1 MLFDVFYERKRVTLW
16 GISTKEPS
24 FYIIKRNKNSS
35 LIHFLESYKAENK
48 HTENKLKKGKTM
60 NLNIEK
66 GNEKRVIIVGGG
78 FGGLE
83 LAKRLRRSGMQIV
96 LIDKH
101 NYHQFQ
107 PLIYQVASAGMEPSS
122 ISFPYRRIFQKYKN
136 LFFRLAS
143 VAEINTETK
152 TVVTNI
158 GSISYDYLVLSAGAT
173 TNFFGNKDIERAITT
188 NDPVLRQ
195 ELLNI
200 VIVGGGATGV
210 ELAGVLSEMKK
221 TILPRDYPELD
232 TSLMNV
238 YLIQG
243 DNRLLPA
250 MAQESSTK
258 AINFL
263 RSMGVNVILSK
274 FVNDYKDHKVVLNDG
289 SSIATRSLI
298 WVSGIIGVA
307 FNGLPNEVYGRGRRI
322 VVNGIN
328 QVIGLEDAFCIG
340 DQCIMPE
347 VDKAYMNGH
356 PQLAQVAIQQGKRL
370 ASNLIR
376 IEKGKKTKQ
385 FSYTNL
391 GSMATVGRNK
401 AVAEFSLFNTQ
412 GFIAWVLWLV
422 VHLRSILG
430 IRNRI
435 VVLLNWLWNYVNY
448 NQSLRLIFRSG
459 RDRNEGEI

>member
-1 MLFDVFYERKRVTLW
+1 MDCNIDKGEQKRV
-16 GISTKEPS
+16 
-24 FYIIKRNKNSS
+24 
-35 LIHFLESYKAENK
+35 
-48 HTENKLKKGKTM
+48 
-60 NLNIEK
+60 
-66 GNEKRVIIVGGG
+66 VIIGGG

-122 ISFPYRRIFQKYKN
+122 ISFPYRRVFQKYKN
-136 LFFRLAS
+136 LHFRLAE
-143 VAEINTETK
+143 VKGIDTERK
-152 TVVTNI
+152 EVITNI
-158 GSISYDYLVLSAGAT
+158 GSIGYDYVVLAAGAT
-173 TNFFGNKDIERAITT
+173 TNFYGNKEIEKAAMPMKSLSEATGIRNTILANIERAITT
-188 NDPVLRQ
+188 EDPVFRQ

-210 ELAGVLSEMKK
+210 ELAGVISEMKR

-232 TSLMNV
+232 VSLMNV

-250 MAQESSTK
+250 MAAESSQK
-258 AINFL
+258 AMDFL

-274 FVNDYKDHKVVLNDG
+274 LVTDYRQHKVLLNDG

-307 FNGLPNEVYGRGRRI
+307 FDGLAKECYGRGRR
-322 VVNGIN
+322 VLV
-328 QVIGLEDAFCIG
+328 DAFNRVKGADDVFAIG
-340 DQCIMPE
+340 DQALMPDVE
-347 VDKAYMNGH
+347 KAYPGGH
-356 PQLAQVAIQQGKRL
+356 PQLAQVAIQQGKLL
-370 ASNLIR
+370 AKNLVR
-376 IEKGKKTKQ
+376 IEKGKACKPFHYQ
-385 FSYTNL
+385 NL
-391 GSMATVGRNK
+391 GSMATIGRNK
-401 AVAEFSLFNTQ
+401 AVAEFALFKTQ

-448 NQSLRLIFRSG
+448 NQSLRLICHSG
-459 RDRNEGEI
+459 RDKTAEEMQTCADASSDK

>member
-1 MLFDVFYERKRVTLW
+1 MDCNIDKGEQKRV
-16 GISTKEPS
+16 
-24 FYIIKRNKNSS
+24 
-35 LIHFLESYKAENK
+35 
-48 HTENKLKKGKTM
+48 
-60 NLNIEK
+60 
-66 GNEKRVIIVGGG
+66 VIIGGG

-122 ISFPYRRIFQKYKN
+122 ISFPYRRVFQKYKN
-136 LFFRLAS
+136 LHFRLAE
-143 VAEINTETK
+143 VKGIDTERK
-152 TVVTNI
+152 EVITNI
-158 GSISYDYLVLSAGAT
+158 GSIGYDYVVLAAGAT
-173 TNFFGNKDIERAITT
+173 TNFYGNKEIEKAAMPMKSLSEATGIRNTILANIERAITT
-188 NDPVLRQ
+188 EDPVFRQ

-210 ELAGVLSEMKK
+210 ELAGVISEMKR

-232 TSLMNV
+232 VSLMNV

-250 MAQESSTK
+250 MAAESSQK
-258 AINFL
+258 AMDFL

-274 FVNDYKDHKVVLNDG
+274 LVTDYRQHKVLLNDG

-307 FNGLPNEVYGRGRRI
+307 FDGLTKECYGRGRR
-322 VVNGIN
+322 VLV
-328 QVIGLEDAFCIG
+328 DAFNRVKGADDVFAIG
-340 DQCIMPE
+340 DQALMPD
-347 VDKAYMNGH
+347 VDKAYPGGH
-356 PQLAQVAIQQGKRL
+356 PQLAQVAIQQGKLL
-370 ASNLIR
+370 AKNLVR
-376 IEKGKKTKQ
+376 IEKGKACKPFHYQ
-385 FSYTNL
+385 NL
-391 GSMATVGRNK
+391 GSMATIGRNK
-401 AVAEFSLFNTQ
+401 AVAEFALFKTQ

-448 NQSLRLIFRSG
+448 NQSLRLIFHSG
-459 RDRNEGEI
+459 RDKTAEEMQACADASSDK

>member
-1 MLFDVFYERKRVTLW
+1 
-16 GISTKEPS
+16 
-24 FYIIKRNKNSS
+24 
-35 LIHFLESYKAENK
+35 
-48 HTENKLKKGKTM
+48 
-60 NLNIEK
+60 
-66 GNEKRVIIVGGG
+66 
-78 FGGLE
+78 
-83 LAKRLRRSGMQIV
+83 
-96 LIDKH
+96 
-101 NYHQFQ
+101 
-107 PLIYQVASAGMEPSS
+107 
-122 ISFPYRRIFQKYKN
+122 
-136 LFFRLAS
+136 
-143 VAEINTETK
+143 
-152 TVVTNI
+152 
-158 GSISYDYLVLSAGAT
+158 
-173 TNFFGNKDIERAITT
+173 
-188 NDPVLRQ
+188 
-195 ELLNI
+195 
-200 VIVGGGATGV
+200 
-210 ELAGVLSEMKK
+210 MKK

-328 QVIGLEDAFCIG
+328 QVIGLEDVFCIG

>member
-1 MLFDVFYERKRVTLW
+1 MDCNIDKGEQKRV
-16 GISTKEPS
+16 
-24 FYIIKRNKNSS
+24 
-35 LIHFLESYKAENK
+35 
-48 HTENKLKKGKTM
+48 
-60 NLNIEK
+60 
-66 GNEKRVIIVGGG
+66 VIIGGG

-122 ISFPYRRIFQKYKN
+122 ISFPYRRVFQKYKN
-136 LFFRLAS
+136 LHFRLAE
-143 VAEINTETK
+143 VKGIDTERK
-152 TVVTNI
+152 EVITNI
-158 GSISYDYLVLSAGAT
+158 GSIGYDYVVLAAGAT
-173 TNFFGNKDIERAITT
+173 TNFYGNKEIEKAAMPMKSLSEATGIRNTILANIERAITT
-188 NDPVLRQ
+188 EDPVFRQ

-210 ELAGVLSEMKK
+210 ELAGVISEMKR

-232 TSLMNV
+232 VSLMNV

-250 MAQESSTK
+250 MAAESSQK
-258 AINFL
+258 AIDFL

-274 FVNDYKDHKVVLNDG
+274 LVTDYRQHKVLLNDG
-289 SSIATRSLI
+289 SSIATRSFI

-307 FNGLPNEVYGRGRRI
+307 FDGLAKECYGRGRR
-322 VVNGIN
+322 VLV
-328 QVIGLEDAFCIG
+328 DAFNRVKGADDVFAIG
-340 DQCIMPE
+340 DQALMPD
-347 VDKAYMNGH
+347 VDKAYPGGH
-356 PQLAQVAIQQGKRL
+356 PQLAQVAIQQGKLL
-370 ASNLIR
+370 AKNLVR
-376 IEKGKKTKQ
+376 IEKGKACKPFHYQ
-385 FSYTNL
+385 NL
-391 GSMATVGRNK
+391 GSMATIGRNK
-401 AVAEFSLFNTQ
+401 AVAEFALFKTQ

-448 NQSLRLIFRSG
+448 NQSLRLIFHSG
-459 RDRNEGEI
+459 RDKTAEEMQACADASSDK